1 MQEKKPPLTF
11 LLKHFCLIGNYHIGV
26 FIALGDAKLTYFR
39 VLADKL
45 YSETKRFLEN
55 HVSQEYAKV
64 RKNNFGFSLYYKNL

>member
-1 MQEKKPPLTF
+1 M
-11 LLKHFCLIGNYHIGV
+11 GV